1 MTAHTVGGP
10 DMGTPFVAF
19 SEALRAGGMHLNVTA
34 AVPHPLQLETL
45 CRAGYGSIT
54 LDVQH
59 GAFDEA
65 GVFDGIGVAA
75 ACGVPA
81 FVRAGLDQLGFMARC
96 LDAGAAGLLAPM
108 INDAAQ
114 ARALVAATRYPP
126 LGERSWG
133 PVRALPRAGLTATQF
148 LAQANRGSIVL
159 AMVETREALSQ
170 LDAIAATPGLD
181 GLFVGPL
188 DLAISLAGGAHCD
201 PTRPEVLDAMQ
212 QVAAACARHGKLAGA
227 YAADAAAARQCADW
241 GYRFLAVALDVPLL
255 AAAAR
260 DRLAL
265 MSAAVQAGT

>member
-1 MTAHTVGGP
+1 MPLPSVVFA
-10 DMGTPFVAF
+10 D
-19 SEALRAGGMHLNVTA
+19 ALRAGGMHLNVTA

-45 CRAGYGSIT
+45 CRAGYGSVT

-75 ACGVPA
+75 GCGVPT

-108 INDAAQ
+108 INNAAQ
-114 ARALVAATRYPP
+114 AKALVDATRYPP
-126 LGERSWG
+126 VGQRSWG
-133 PVRALPRAGLTATQF
+133 PIRALPRSGATMPEY
-148 LAQANRGSIVL
+148 LAQANRGSIVM
-159 AMVETREALSQ
+159 AMIETREALAQ

-188 DLAISLAGGAHCD
+188 DLAISLTGGARCD
-201 PTRPEVLDAMQ
+201 PAAAEVLDAMQ
-212 QVAAACARHGKLAGA
+212 QVAAACMRHGKLAGA
-227 YAADAAAARQCADW
+227 YAADAALAAQYAGW

-260 DRLAL
+260 ENLAR
-265 MSAAVQAGT
+265 MNEAVRPGA